1 MGKVLLADCHAA
13 DAWVRKNVSV
23 AAPWKV
29 QLDVYIPTA
38 TFTALTSQHFSADLV
53 NLIGASGFDGTGLT
67 GNDTSGGSHTFSAGN
82 RNWLTDWTTGNPAN
96 TGSAFAPDV
105 WLRSIV
111 VTYDAGGNISFAYAG
126 TTLFTY
132 NEAGVGGPS
141 LATLTAIKVG
151 GEAARHQTGEVYY
164 IDNVKV
170 FNASN
175 TLVFSDDFESGGLA
189 AWDSTSGSVSVV
201 ADPNPSPPSIPDGR
215 VLIAWD
221 DAPLEP
227 NPTWTVIDQGT
238 SPFPQHFVSGY
249 DTRSGRQTLTSQTDT
264 GTATVYVNDREGLF
278 DDRNGSSP
286 YQGKL
291 SGRQIMLQLY
301 NPVTAIWEPQFRGLI
316 DNYRYTMDGSA
327 VGADGNPVNAS
338 IEIDCVDVFDYLNG
352 YGLTPGLDGVTAPSG
367 SEDSVYYAASGVGD
381 FVGDRILE
389 ILTDAN
395 IDPTMSVL
403 ASGNVQVIETK
414 YNADES
420 ALSALRDAADAE
432 LPFIANVYVNRSGLF
447 CFRGRYS
454 RFDPDAVAAAGGG
467 SWDFTRWKVGDGKAI
482 QADPTRAQVRLLSYN
497 RDRGDLINAAMCY
510 PQGLAATAIPG
521 QVYADTSSITTY
533 GKHATNPM
541 TDLITANYAGPG
553 TISPD
558 DGKTQCF
565 LYAELLVKNKK
576 DPRLS
581 PTALQLKSI
590 NPADFRGSATW
601 DVLTRSD
608 ISHIV
613 NVAVGYAGGTGL
625 LGGATVDDY
634 YIEGRA
640 LTVRPANSA
649 YDYVELDLE
658 VSPFVWSADT
668 HGVFPPFGS

>member
-1 MGKVLLADCHAA
+1 MANVAFFEDFGGPGTSSARLTVPAGNAILYLGGQFYMTSAQLASASGFSAGSLLYMLGSTHDDGIDLNADGHLAGFNDYA
-13 DAWVRKNVSV
+13 TSAGAFTPDAWHTLEMLWNTSSGSIQMAIDGTAGIDHAGPYVGEHFAEIDIGLVAGTHRTGQGIYVGHVWVGTADTPNTFLSEDWSSGDFSNWTSHPGLSVVISSPVSDPPAFTPTLV
-23 AAPWKV
+23 AAP
-29 QLDVYIPTA
+29 
-38 TFTALTSQHFSADLV
+38 
-53 NLIGASGFDGTGLT
+53 
-67 GNDTSGGSHTFSAGN
+67 GG
-82 RNWLTDWTTGNPAN
+82 
-96 TGSAFAPDV
+96 
-105 WLRSIV
+105 IV
-111 VTYDAGGNISFAYAG
+111 
-126 TTLFTY
+126 
-132 NEAGVGGPS
+132 
-141 LATLTAIKVG
+141 
-151 GEAARHQTGEVYY
+151 
-164 IDNVKV
+164 
-170 FNASN
+170 
-175 TLVFSDDFESGGLA
+175 
-189 AWDSTSGSVSVV
+189 
-201 ADPNPSPPSIPDGR
+201 GR

-221 DAPLEP
+221 DGPLEP
-227 NPTWTVIDQGT
+227 TPTWTVIDQGT
-238 SPFPQHFVSGY
+238 SPFPDNFVSGY
-249 DTRSGRQTLTSQTDT
+249 DTRSGRQTLISQTET

-301 NPVTAIWEPQFRGLI
+301 NPVSAAWEPQFRGII
-316 DNYRYTMDGSA
+316 DNYRYTMDGTA

-352 YGLTPGLDGVTAPSG
+352 YGLTPGLDGDTAPAG
-367 SEDSVYYAASGVGD
+367 SEDSVYYPASGVGD

-432 LPFIANVYVNRSGLF
+432 LPFIANIYVNRSGLF

-482 QADPTRAQVRLLSYN
+482 QADPTRAQIRLLSYN

-521 QVYADTSSITTY
+521 QVYADSSSISAY
-533 GKHATNPM
+533 GKHAANPM
-541 TDLITANYAGPG
+541 TDLITAQYAGPG

-576 DPRLS
+576 DPRLC
-581 PTALQLKSI
+581 PTAIQLKSI
-590 NPADFRGSATW
+590 NPSDFRGSATW

-640 LTVRPANSA
+640 LTVRPANTA

-668 HGVFPPFGS
+668 HGVFPPFS